1 MFSFFWVISLPLKIS
16 SIWEQTIRICR
27 ALVMTENLSKTTF
40 LLVQIGPW
48 SMPAGCEELAR
59 GLKPIRN
66 GEIFCVK

>member
-1 MFSFFWVISLPLKIS
+1 MALQQMIDEKRSCFHL
-16 SIWEQTIRICR
+16 IWGQTIRICK

-59 GLKPIRN
+59 GFEPIRN

>member
-16 SIWEQTIRICR
+16 LIWGQTIRICK

-59 GLKPIRN
+59 GFEPIRN